1 MAEAKK
7 NEVAKK
13 EFTTALSQWS
23 NEITGLIARDYE
35 ACGVKFDDYS
45 KQCALEAMTAIFNL
59 VRNSPKL
66 KDMNDL
72 DTSNLR
78 GIVENCASLK
88 LNANAYPR
96 ECYFQLRNTKIGTN
110 ENGDDVW
117 KQMVEMGYEGAGYDA
132 LLVNFGKDVD
142 RVYPY
147 WVVKEGDTYI
157 PPKHKGI
164 EVTPPE
170 WEENG
175 LSERA
180 VRVVYPVK
188 LTDGTIT
195 YLIAEREGVKV
206 NLLAHVRNNLMN
218 ETFGIVK
225 GTKKKYGKEVTRT
238 RYDATD
244 EEKKLID
251 AEKEKILGALREC
264 ETLDDML
271 KCDIAKPYIS
281 AAWLDT
287 PESMIQRKMC
297 NNATRKF
304 PKNYDPM
311 ARQAQ
316 LEMDEIYQEVQGE
329 IEENAN
335 QIPFEAIEEKTAPPT
350 MPKAQEK
357 EKELV
362 KVEGEQEL
370 PDFMKTEG

>member
-1 MAEAKK
+1 MAGK
-7 NEVAKK
+7 NEAAKK

-59 VRNSPKL
+59 VKNSPKL

-72 DTSNLR
+72 DPSNLR

-96 ECYFQLRNTKIGTN
+96 ECYFQLRNTKIGTD
-110 ENGDDVW
+110 ENGNDVW

-157 PPKHKGI
+157 PPKHRGI

-170 WEENG
+170 WEEKG

-195 YLIAEREGVKV
+195 YLTAEREGVKV

-218 ETFGIVK
+218 ETFGLVK
-225 GTKKKYGKEVTRT
+225 GTKKKFGKEVPRT
-238 RYDATD
+238 RYDATE
-244 EEKKLID
+244 EEKKAID

-271 KCDIAKPYIS
+271 NCEIAKPYIS

-316 LEMDEIYQEVQGE
+316 LEMDEVYQEVQEE
-329 IEENAN
+329 IEANAN
-335 QIPFEAIEEKTAPPT
+335 SVPFEAIEEKPAPQT
-350 MPKAQEK
+350 MPKAQAK
-357 EKELV
+357 EKEPV

-370 PDFMKTEG
+370 PSFMQSE